1 MENLI
6 NHRLEKLERPD
17 RLAELAPEATLA
29 RIGFARG
36 DSVCDIGAGSGI
48 FTLPAARGTSGPVYA
63 VDPNEGLLQ
72 VLETRASAE
81 GLTNIKILRTGAFA
95 YDIPTGGVDLVLL
108 VTVLHEIEAK
118 ADLLRE
124 VVRIL
129 KPSGTLCV
137 IEFKKEPTPF
147 GPPLDHR
154 IGIDAVVS
162 VCADSGFTEKERFV
176 LGENLYCVM
185 FRPPNR

>member
-1 MENLI
+1 MI
-6 NHRLEKLERPD
+6 NHKLEKLENPA
-17 RLAELAPEATLA
+17 RLAELAPDATLR
-29 RIGFARG
+29 RIGFGDG

-48 FTLPAARGTSGPVYA
+48 FTLSAARKTRGLVYA
-63 VDPNEGLLQ
+63 VDPNDELLQ
-72 VLETRASAE
+72 ILETRANAE
-81 GLTNIKILRTGAFA
+81 GLANIRILRTGAFA
-95 YDIPTGGVDLVLL
+95 YDIPADGVDFVLL

-124 VVRIL
+124 AARIL

-154 IGIDAVVS
+154 IAIDAVAS
-162 VCADSGFTEKERFV
+162 VCADSGFSEKERFL
-176 LGENLYCVM
+176 LGENLYCM
-185 FRPPNR
+185 LFRPPER